1 MENNKSFLTY
11 MDMAAIL
18 VKGVWPFEYILN
30 HTSTEGSTCNLLKA
44 DLAVLE
50 EKLFED
56 LTISYM

>member
-1 MENNKSFLTY
+1 

-30 HTSTEGSTCNLLKA
+30 HTSTEGSTCDLLKA